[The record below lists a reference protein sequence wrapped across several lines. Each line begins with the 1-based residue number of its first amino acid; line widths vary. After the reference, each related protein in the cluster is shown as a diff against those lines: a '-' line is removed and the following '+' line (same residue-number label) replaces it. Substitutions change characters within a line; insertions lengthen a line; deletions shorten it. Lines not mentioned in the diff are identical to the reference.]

1 MCRCDEAS
9 DVACHAVPCCPAF
22 PLEHGSRWTAI
33 PDGVVRDN
41 CYNHTE
47 TVDERLASFGVT
59 PQLPLYVAADWAD
72 VDPDRE
78 QQVGGACRT
87 AWAGMPQA
95 EALRGR

>member
-1 MCRCDEAS
+1 M
-9 DVACHAVPCCPAF
+9 
-22 PLEHGSRWTAI
+22 
-33 PDGVVRDN
+33 RDN

-78 QQVGGACRT
+78 QQVGRRRRT
-87 AWAGMPQA
+87 AWPAGQGQNH
-95 EALRGR
+95 RVTSSCHT